1 MPSIVH
7 LQPRSWKAIVICD
20 GGHWPPKCCMYARRD
35 LRNFSELTPHTLS
48 PKSPQLNPTDLV
60 QLVVGREVPA
70 SDAALGILPLFTA
83 AIPEPEVHHADGGGE
98 AGRQVGQEERQ
109 VQAARGVPRSSVIA
123 AIQNLKVMQIY
134 TA

>member
-1 MPSIVH
+1 
-7 LQPRSWKAIVICD
+7 
-20 GGHWPPKCCMYARRD
+20 MYARRD

-70 SDAALGILPLFTA
+70 SDAARGVLPLFTA
-83 AIPEPEVHHADGGGE
+83 AIPEPEGHHADRRGE

-109 VQAARGVPRSSVIA
+109 VQTARGVPRSSAIA